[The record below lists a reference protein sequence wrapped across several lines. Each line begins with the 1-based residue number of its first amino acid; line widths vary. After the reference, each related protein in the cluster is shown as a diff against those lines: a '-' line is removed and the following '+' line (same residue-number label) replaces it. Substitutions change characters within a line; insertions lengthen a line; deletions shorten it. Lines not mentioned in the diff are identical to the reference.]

1 MENPTG
7 APSLDVVYKLV
18 SAHFVDLEK
27 DIQSLLPS
35 FKENVTKAEEL
46 FNKLGVLQD
55 TLSKEIETSKTK
67 LDGLLKVVGIKRKL
81 DGSESSSSPKRLK
94 PDPKELWGKKKKA
107 FKAVQK
113 LSGGDKEITAH
124 DVANVMGTC
133 LNNITG
139 IMKYLTDQGYFVREN
154 GTSPADPYT
163 YKIAESLR

>member
-35 FKENVTKAEEL
+35 FKENVTKAEDL
-46 FNKLGVLQD
+46 LHKLGVLQN
-55 TLSKEIETSKTK
+55 TLFNEIEASKTK
-67 LDGLLKVVGIKRKL
+67 LDG
-81 DGSESSSSPKRLK
+81 SECSSSSKKLK

-124 DVANVMGTC
+124 DVATVMGTC